1 MEHLGNCY
9 CKSALFLPHFVPLC
23 LANNLHVWDFRL
35 FSPNKWLHELMM
47 DLSMV
52 EKLIPAILM
61 NCDNGT
67 LIIKMNSSKDNVKS
81 SKHVKGR
88 LKIVRNLR
96 SSRVIDLDYILTI
109 ENLADRFTKGS
120 FMICDW
126 QHIQRIGLQTHLVS
140 HSMAEHVICDRRSH
154 ELGQWNKSWLAERRV
169 FE

>member
-1 MEHLGNCY
+1 
-9 CKSALFLPHFVPLC
+9 
-23 LANNLHVWDFRL
+23 
-35 FSPNKWLHELMM
+35 MM

-61 NCDNGT
+61 NCDNVT

-81 SKHVKGR
+81 SKHVKGW

-120 FMICDW
+120 FMICD
-126 QHIQRIGLQTHLVS
+126 
-140 HSMAEHVICDRRSH
+140 
-154 ELGQWNKSWLAERRV
+154 
-169 FE
+169 